1 MSARRSQLA
10 AGPLLALPV
19 VLAFFSGGY
28 FDVPRLVAGL
38 VACAALP
45 AVAVLAPHPLPATPA
60 GRCVPAALALLAL
73 WTALSMTWAPL
84 PGRALDDVERGA
96 LYLVVLLV
104 AAAVLRGAAVR
115 VVEPGLLA
123 GIALV
128 CCYALSERLLPGVVD
143 LASSRSAAG
152 RLEQPMTYWN
162 AMGLLA
168 ALGLVLAVRGAG
180 DPTRPEWGRTLAA
193 AAAPVTGAV
202 LMLTFSRGAIVAA
215 FAGLVVVA
223 LLTSTQRGALAARYC
238 VGAALAAAVAVALLP
253 AVRTLEGDGRDAQG
267 AAALLVLLVV
277 GLLVA
282 YAVRRSGRA
291 AAPERPERV
300 RRVRRATVA
309 GVVLAFVA
317 LILVAAAAEKG
328 VGTPETGA
336 TASRLASAQ
345 SNRYAYWRVAL
356 DTFAEH
362 PLRGIGAGGFRQAW
376 LEKRDIRETVSDAH
390 SLYLETAAELG
401 LVGLAL
407 LALLITGIV
416 ACGRSMLR
424 RDREAAVGPVA
435 ALATFGLHAGLD
447 WDWEVPALTIVAL
460 LLAAVLVTGADPP
473 AGGARAGWAPRA
485 ALALCA
491 VVVAVLLAVGLRGA
505 LLVREARDVIG
516 SDPAALSEPGAAR
529 ALDLL
534 RRAARLTPDSEP
546 EVLEITLLF
555 LRHRDRESARVAER
569 LVRAE
574 PDNVVAW
581 RLVAGLRRRLDPA
594 RAPAAEARV
603 RALDPQRSP

>member
-1 MSARRSQLA
+1 VA
-10 AGPLLALPV
+10 PLLAAPV
-19 VLAFFSGGY
+19 VLSFFSGGY

-38 VACAALP
+38 VACVALL
-45 AVAVLAPHPLPATPA
+45 AVAVLAPRPLPATAA

-73 WTALSMTWAPL
+73 WTALSITWAPL
-84 PGRALDDVERGA
+84 PGRALDDAQRAA
-96 LYLVVLLV
+96 LYLVVFLV
-104 AAAVLRGAAVR
+104 AVAVLRGAAVR
-115 VVEPGLLA
+115 AVEPGLLA

-128 CCYALSERLLPGVVD
+128 SCYSLSERLLPGLID
-143 LASSRSAAG
+143 LASSHSAAG

-162 AMGLLA
+162 AMGLLG

-180 DPTRPEWGRTLAA
+180 DPTRPEWGRALAA

-223 LLTSTQRGALAARYC
+223 LLTSTRQGAVAARYC
-238 VGAALAAAVAVALLP
+238 VGAALAAAVTVALLP

-267 AAALLVLLVV
+267 AAALIVLVALT
-277 GLLVA
+277 LLVA
-282 YAVRRSGRA
+282 YAVRRSAWA
-291 AAPERPERV
+291 AAPERPDRV
-300 RRVRRATVA
+300 HQVRRATVA
-309 GVVLAFVA
+309 GLVLAFVA
-317 LILVAAAAEKG
+317 LILVAAAAENG

-345 SNRYAYWRVAL
+345 SNRYAYWRVAV

-376 LEKRDIRETVSDAH
+376 LEKRDIDETVNDAH
-390 SLYLETAAELG
+390 SLYVETAAELG

-407 LALLITGIV
+407 LALSLAGIAV
-416 ACGRSMLR
+416 CGRRMLR

-435 ALATFGLHAGLD
+435 ALVAFGLHAGLD
-447 WDWEVPALTIVAL
+447 WDWEMPALTIIAL
-460 LLAAVLVTGADPP
+460 LLAAVVVTGADPP
-473 AGGARAGWAPRA
+473 AGAPRAGGAPRA

-491 VVVAVLLAVGLRGA
+491 VVVAVPLAVGLRSV
-505 LLVREARDVIG
+505 LLVREARDVSG
-516 SDPAALSEPGAAR
+516 ADPAALSKPEAAR

-534 RRAARLTPDSEP
+534 QRASRLNPDTEP

-555 LRHRDRESARVAER
+555 LQHRDRESARVAER

-581 RLVAGLRRRLDPA
+581 RLVVALRKRLDPA